1 MHVPEC
7 KNASHYQHRVY
18 RFWREH
24 PGAKAKLMFQAVRM
38 EWDPRTT
45 KTASRPER
53 GSRVDTARKWIEPI
67 YVSLLF
73 AFGIFGLAFLP
84 RWFAVLVLALLAYE
98 TLAAMVFVGAT
109 RYRVAWDFLIALSAG
124 AALARLWERRRA

>member
-1 MHVPEC
+1 MAALTICKRPE
-7 KNASHYQHRVY
+7 
-18 RFWREH
+18 
-24 PGAKAKLMFQAVRM
+24 
-38 EWDPRTT
+38 RTT
-45 KTASRPER
+45 KTASRPEK
-53 GSRVDTARKWIEPI
+53 GSRVDTARNWIEPI

-73 AFGIFGLAFLP
+73 AFGIVGLAFLP

-109 RYRVAWDFLIALSAG
+109 RYRGAWDLLIALSAG